1 MSGSRILGLL
11 LLAPAFVFVVL
22 FFLAPVVLTAVFATL
37 MVFNTGL
44 ALVLSIVTHYMPD
57 RLEGT
62 IRSIW
67 LLPRISPPVLC
78 VLPWKWLAWDT
89 GFLSRILVPPG
100 FESRNRML
108 EAGADRVASS
118 VLQLDI
124 LGDMRCMNSHL
135 TTSACTVIE
144 EGKA

>member
-1 MSGSRILGLL
+1 
-11 LLAPAFVFVVL
+11 
-22 FFLAPVVLTAVFATL
+22 
-37 MVFNTGL
+37 
-44 ALVLSIVTHYMPD
+44 
-57 RLEGT
+57 
-62 IRSIW
+62 
-67 LLPRISPPVLC
+67 LC

-135 TTSACTVIE
+135 TTSACTVVG
-144 EGKA
+144 EGKAEIDLNSRHIQIETGRAKLLVWRLSRAHIEFSVRRYYACRGTGRCPWARGQW